1 MAISPKLF
9 KRLFFRINIR
19 SNLQHIGKLDL
30 RKQIYSSAIYFTK
43 SEAAKT
49 NSTQNIRR
57 LFSLAKPEKFQ
68 LAAAVGLLVIS
79 SSVTMS
85 IPFAMGKVIDMIYKI
100 DQFKLNN
107 EPVKSNENI
116 VEILTP
122 DDKKHIMNKL
132 QNVCGALVGV
142 FILGSLANFG
152 RVYLMRMISQRIAAR
167 MRNSLYSSIGNN
179 QKLRNL
185 CL

>member
-1 MAISPKLF
+1 MAISPKLC
-9 KRLFFRINIR
+9 KRLFLRINIR
-19 SNLQHIGKLDL
+19 SNLRQICKLDL
-30 RKQIYSSAIYFTK
+30 RKQFHSSAFKLSK

-49 NSTQNIRR
+49 NNAQNIRR
-57 LFSLAKPEKFQ
+57 LFSLAMPERFQ
-68 LAAAVGLLVIS
+68 MAAAVGLLVIS

-85 IPFAMGKVIDMIYKI
+85 IPFAMGKIIDMIYRI
-100 DQFKLNN
+100 DQLKLNS
-107 EPVKSNENI
+107 EPVESKENI
-116 VEILTP
+116 VEILTS

-167 MRNSLYSSIGNN
+167 MRNSLYSSIGNK
-179 QKLRNL
+179 QKLRD
-185 CL
+185 